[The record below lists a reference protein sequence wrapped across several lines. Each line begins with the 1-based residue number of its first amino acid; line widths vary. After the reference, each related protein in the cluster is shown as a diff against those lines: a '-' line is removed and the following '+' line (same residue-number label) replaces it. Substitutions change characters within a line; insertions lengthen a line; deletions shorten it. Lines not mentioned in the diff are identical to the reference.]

1 MAIIRLSTTIC
12 IASCKKE
19 AMDKLRDYVRSIMK
33 QKGLSVPEIAKRS
46 GNKIKK
52 SYIFDILSGKTKY
65 ISVDKLNALAK
76 GLDIDG
82 VELYKAASGDIP
94 LSDPA
99 AELTAIFKIVLD
111 MTPKERTMLLASL
124 RKKK

>member
-1 MAIIRLSTTIC
+1 MN
-12 IASCKKE
+12 
-19 AMDKLRDYVRSIMK
+19 KLRDYVRSIMK
-33 QKGLSVPEIAKRS
+33 QKGLSVPEISKRS
-46 GNKIKK
+46 GNKIKT

-76 GLDIDG
+76 GLDTDG
-82 VELYKAASGDIP
+82 VELYKAASGYTP
-94 LSDPA
+94 LPDPA

-111 MTPKERTMLLASL
+111 MTPKERTTLLASL